1 MSHTYCKNFV
11 HCVFSTKERRPL
23 IPAERQ
29 EQLWAYLFGIAKNE
43 TLNLIAAGGTTNHV
57 HLLMAL
63 PPVVTLAQAI
73 QTFKGNSSR
82 WMGADFAWQQ
92 GYGGFSVSASQLATV
107 KAYIKNQAE
116 HHQKRSFEEEFI
128 ARLKSY
134 GIEYDPQFVFG

>member
-63 PPVVTLAQAI
+63 PPVVTLA
-73 QTFKGNSSR
+73 
-82 WMGADFAWQQ
+82 
-92 GYGGFSVSASQLATV
+92 
-107 KAYIKNQAE
+107 
-116 HHQKRSFEEEFI
+116 
-128 ARLKSY
+128 
-134 GIEYDPQFVFG
+134 

>member
-1 MSHTYCKNFV
+1 
-11 HCVFSTKERRPL
+11 VFSTKERRPL

-43 TLNLIAAGGTTNHV
+43 SLNLIVAGGTTNHV

-73 QTFKGNSSR
+73 QQFKGNSSR

-128 ARLKSY
+128 ALLKSY

>member
-1 MSHTYCKNFV
+1 
-11 HCVFSTKERRPL
+11 
-23 IPAERQ
+23 
-29 EQLWAYLFGIAKNE
+29 
-43 TLNLIAAGGTTNHV
+43 
-57 HLLMAL
+57 
-63 PPVVTLAQAI
+63 
-73 QTFKGNSSR
+73 
-82 WMGADFAWQQ
+82 MGADFAWQQ